1 MEVSIKRDAYLKK
14 LIDKRE
20 NGAIKVITGLRRSGK
35 SYLLFDIFTTT
46 FYPKRYR
53 KKE

>member
-35 SYLLFDIFTTT
+35 SYLLFDIF
-46 FYPKRYR
+46 YN
-53 KKE
+53 